1 MRSLWRLGVER
12 PGGIS
17 FELAFIPFL
26 TAGEVEGPR
35 QDYNCALVIGMP
47 MRRILPAGRELNARN
62 EQSWLCRVAVQDY
75 ALRWA
80 RQRTFELNVLWQL
93 EDARVG
99 VLRVDGSRDQSDTD
113 CG

>member
-26 TAGEVEGPR
+26 TAGEIEGPR
-35 QDYNCALVIGMP
+35 QDRNCALLIGMP
-47 MRRILPAGRELNARN
+47 MRRIARN

-99 VLRVDGSRDQSDTD
+99 VLRVDGSRDQSDT
-113 CG
+113 